1 MRKRK
6 SELLLLEYKQFF
18 NKKIVKSIKVSLLDI
33 FNRISIIILHF

>member
-6 SELLLLEYKQFF
+6 SELLLLEYKQFI